1 MNTRLKKLREYLQ
14 MTQKQFSESIGI
26 SRPNLTNIE
35 TGKVALTERMIKTI
49 CSVHNVSEDWL
60 RNGSDSEEPVFND
73 LSEEEEFDI
82 LVGRLYADDDPFKK
96 KVIKTMLTLDD
107 EDWQFLEKFISKIK
121 KD

>member
-121 KD
+121 KG

>member
-1 MNTRLKKLREYLQ
+1 MNTRLKKLREYLG

-35 TGKVALTERMIKTI
+35 TGKVSLTERTIKTI

-60 RNGSDSEEPVFND
+60 RNGSNNEDPIFND
-73 LSEEEEFDI
+73 LSEDEEFDM
-82 LVGRLYADDDPFKK
+82 LVGRLYADNDPFKK
-96 KVIKTMLTLDD
+96 KVIKTMLTLED
-107 EDWQFLEKFISKIK
+107 EDWHFIEKFINRIK

>member
-49 CSVHNVSEDWL
+49 CSVHNVCEDWL

>member
-1 MNTRLKKLREYLQ
+1 MNTRLKKLREYLG

-35 TGKVALTERMIKTI
+35 TGKVSLTERTIKTI

-60 RNGSDSEEPVFND
+60 RNGSNNEEPIFND
-73 LSEEEEFDI
+73 LSEDEEFDM
-82 LVGRLYADDDPFKK
+82 LVGRLYADNDPFKK
-96 KVIKTMLTLDD
+96 KVIKTMLTLED
-107 EDWQFLEKFISKIK
+107 EDWHFIEKFINRIK

>member
-107 EDWQFLEKFISKIK
+107 EDWQFIEKFINKIK
-121 KD
+121 KG